1 MDHECALFFAVGPR
15 VREVETIRHAEIILH
30 GERGIFLT
38 VCINW
43 LSDPKLFP
51 LEATLA
57 QTVSLFIEGAGLG
70 SRKSKMKIGGEDS
83 AQGKLL

>member
-1 MDHECALFFAVGPR
+1 MIIKLGQHAGDIRKDMSVDLLVKHL
-15 VREVETIRHAEIILH
+15 EVL
-30 GERGIFLT
+30 FLT

-57 QTVSLFIEGAGLG
+57 QTVSLFVEGSGTG
-70 SRKSKMKIGGEDS
+70 SRKSKIKTEGEDS